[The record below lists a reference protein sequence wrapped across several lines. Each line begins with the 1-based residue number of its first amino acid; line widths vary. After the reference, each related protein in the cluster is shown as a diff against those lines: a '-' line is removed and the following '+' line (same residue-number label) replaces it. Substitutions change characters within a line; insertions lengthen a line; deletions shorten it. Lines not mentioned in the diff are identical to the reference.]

1 MSNRKKRQIL
11 FFAAVAIVLTDAA
24 FTGCRH
30 DVVNSDGEWVNV
42 PISPISIEPALLPWL
57 EDEITTYGLAI
68 GVGSENIDSYGLFVQ
83 LANCFAGKNYGLTCG
98 LANGF
103 TEPYLDPDWPRSG
116 RADRTEFYGISIGA
130 INQPDFYGR
139 KGFGTQNGISTHAI
153 DFMSDTNGISL
164 EAIGG
169 QKYFTGVDICAC
181 RLGITEGGAGLQL
194 AGLDL
199 AFEGGETEI
208 TGCQIGGVLSSAV
221 HGAQIGAI
229 TYNLYDPS
237 MALKSNHWKLIRGC
251 LNLGVLNLQ
260 LKEGFQVGAFNHT
273 SDGNPVQIGLFNT
286 TSEGKPFQIGLLNY
300 NPNGFL
306 PVFPFFNFSTK
317 NETAGSDSSETP

>member
-1 MSNRKKRQIL
+1 MLSRIVNRT
-11 FFAAVAIVLTDAA
+11 FVSFVAIFLTAA
-24 FTGCRH
+24 SFTGCRH

-83 LANCFAGKNYGLTCG
+83 LANYFAGKNYGLTCG
-98 LANGF
+98 LVNGF

-116 RADRTEFYGISIGA
+116 RADRTEFYGIAVGA
-130 INQPDFYGR
+130 LNQPYVYH
-139 KGFGTQNGISTHAI
+139 KGYGTQNGISIHAI
-153 DFMSDTNGISL
+153 DFMSDTNGFSV
-164 EAIGG
+164 EALGG
-169 QKYFTGVDICAC
+169 EKYFKGVDICAC
-181 RLGITEGGAGLQL
+181 RLGRTEEGTGLQL
-194 AGLDL
+194 VGLDL
-199 AFEGGETEI
+199 SFEAKKDEI

-237 MALKSNHWKLIRGC
+237 IALKTNHWKLIRGC

-286 TSEGKPFQIGLLNY
+286 TSKGSPFQIGLLNY

-306 PVFPFFNFSTK
+306 PVFPFFNYSVK
-317 NETAGSDSSETP
+317 KETVSSDSSATR

>member
-1 MSNRKKRQIL
+1 MLSRIVSRM
-11 FFAAVAIVLTDAA
+11 FVSFVAIFLTAA
-24 FTGCRH
+24 SFTGCRH

-83 LANCFAGKNYGLTCG
+83 LANYFAGKNYGLTCG
-98 LANGF
+98 LVNGF

-116 RADRTEFYGISIGA
+116 RADRTEFYGIAVGA
-130 INQPDFYGR
+130 LNQPYVYH
-139 KGFGTQNGISTHAI
+139 KGYGTQNGISIHAI
-153 DFMSDTNGISL
+153 DFMSDTNGFSV
-164 EAIGG
+164 EALGG

-181 RLGITEGGAGLQL
+181 RLGITKEGAGLQL
-194 AGLDL
+194 VGLDL
-199 AFEGGETEI
+199 SFEAKKDEI

-237 MALKSNHWKLIRGC
+237 IALKTNHWKLIRGC

-286 TSEGKPFQIGLLNY
+286 TFDGSPFQIGLLNI

-306 PVFPFFNFSTK
+306 PFFPFFNYSVK
-317 NETAGSDSSETP
+317 KD

>member
-1 MSNRKKRQIL
+1 MSNTKKSSNF
-11 FFAAVAIVLTDAA
+11 FFAAVALVLSTAI

-30 DVVNSDGEWVNV
+30 DVYNSDGELVNV
-42 PISPISIEPALLPWL
+42 PISPLSIEPALLPFG
-57 EDEITTYGLAI
+57 EEEITTYGLAI
-68 GVGSENIDSYGLFVQ
+68 GLGSENIDSCGLFVQ
-83 LANCFAGKNYGLTCG
+83 LGNEFIGKNFGLTCG
-98 LANGF
+98 LINGF
-103 TEPYLDPDWPRSG
+103 TEPKLPADWPRSYRG
-116 RADRTEFYGISIGA
+116 DRTEFYGIAVGA
-130 INQPDFYGR
+130 LNLPDFYGR

-169 QKYFTGVDICAC
+169 QKYFKGVDICAC
-181 RLGITEGGAGLQL
+181 RLDRIETGAGLQL
-194 AGLDL
+194 VGLDL

-229 TYNLYDPS
+229 TYNLYNPGIS
-237 MALKSNHWKLIRGC
+237 STGNHWDLIWEC
-251 LNLGVLNLQ
+251 LNLGVLNLK
-260 LKEGFQVGAFNHT
+260 LKEGFQVGAVNHT

-286 TSEGKPFQIGLLNY
+286 TFDGSPFQIGLLNI

-306 PVFPFFNFSTK
+306 PVFPFFNYSVK
-317 NETAGSDSSETP
+317 IDAPEP

>member
-1 MSNRKKRQIL
+1 MSNTKKNQNIFL
-11 FFAAVAIVLTDAA
+11 TVIAVFLTVAA

-30 DVVNSDGEWVNV
+30 DVVNADGEMVSV
-42 PISPISIEPALLPWL
+42 PISPLSIEPALLPFG
-57 EDEITTYGLAI
+57 EEEITTYGLAI
-68 GVGSENIDSYGLFVQ
+68 GLGSYNIDSCGLFVQ
-83 LANCFAGKNYGLTCG
+83 LGNEFIGKNFGLTCG
-98 LANGF
+98 LVNGF
-103 TEPYLDPDWPRSG
+103 TEPKLPADWPRSYRG
-116 RADRTEFYGISIGA
+116 DRTDFYGISIGA

-181 RLGITEGGAGLQL
+181 RLGGTEEGAGLQL
-194 AGLDL
+194 VGLDL
-199 AFEGGETEI
+199 SFELGEDEI

-237 MALKSNHWKLIRGC
+237 IALKSNHWKLIRGC
-251 LNLGVLNLQ
+251 LNLGVLNLK

-306 PVFPFFNFSTK
+306 PFFPFFNYSVK
-317 NETAGSDSSETP
+317 KDAPER

>member
-1 MSNRKKRQIL
+1 MSSRIVNRT
-11 FFAAVAIVLTDAA
+11 FVSFVAIFLTAA
-24 FTGCRH
+24 SFTGCRH

-98 LANGF
+98 LVNGF

-116 RADRTEFYGISIGA
+116 RADRTEFYGIAVGA
-130 INQPDFYGR
+130 LNQPHVYH
-139 KGFGTQNGISTHAI
+139 KGYGTQNGISIHAI
-153 DFMSDTNGISL
+153 DFMSDTNGFSV
-164 EAIGG
+164 EALGG
-169 QKYFTGVDICAC
+169 EKYFKGVDICAC
-181 RLGITEGGAGLQL
+181 RLGITKEGAGLQL
-194 AGLDL
+194 VGLDL
-199 AFEGGETEI
+199 SFEAKKDEI

-229 TYNLYDPS
+229 TYNCYDPS
-237 MALKSNHWKLIRGC
+237 IALKSNHWKLIRGC
-251 LNLGVLNLQ
+251 LILGVLNLQ

-286 TSEGKPFQIGLLNY
+286 SSDGSPFQIGLLNY

-306 PVFPFFNFSTK
+306 PVFPFFNYSVK
-317 NETAGSDSSETP
+317 KSAPER

>member
-1 MSNRKKRQIL
+1 MLSRIVSRM
-11 FFAAVAIVLTDAA
+11 FVSFVAIFLTAA
-24 FTGCRH
+24 SFTGCRH

-98 LANGF
+98 LVNGF

-116 RADRTEFYGISIGA
+116 RADRTEFYGIAVGA
-130 INQPDFYGR
+130 LNQPYVYH
-139 KGFGTQNGISTHAI
+139 KGYGTQNGISIHAI
-153 DFMSDTNGISL
+153 DFMSDTNGFSV
-164 EAIGG
+164 EALGG
-169 QKYFTGVDICAC
+169 EKYFKGVDICAC
-181 RLGITEGGAGLQL
+181 RLGITKEGAGLQL
-194 AGLDL
+194 VGLDL
-199 AFEGGETEI
+199 SFGLGKYEI

-221 HGAQIGAI
+221 HGAQIGTI

-237 MALKSNHWKLIRGC
+237 IALKTNHWKLIRGC
-251 LNLGVLNLQ
+251 LNLGVLKLQ

-286 TSEGKPFQIGLLNY
+286 TSKGSPFQIGLLNY

-306 PVFPFFNFSTK
+306 PVFPFFNYSAK
-317 NETAGSDSSETP
+317 KD

>member
-1 MSNRKKRQIL
+1 MSNTKKDQNIFL
-11 FFAAVAIVLTDAA
+11 TVIAVFLTVAAL
-24 FTGCRH
+24 TGCRH
-30 DVVNSDGEWVNV
+30 DVVNADGEMVSV
-42 PISPISIEPALLPWL
+42 PISPLSIEPALLPFG
-57 EDEITTYGLAI
+57 EEEITTYGLAI
-68 GVGSENIDSYGLFVQ
+68 GLESRNIDSYGIFAQ
-83 LANCFAGKNYGLTCG
+83 LGNEFIGKNFGLTCG
-98 LANGF
+98 LVNGF
-103 TEPYLDPDWPRSG
+103 TEPKLPADWPRSYRG
-116 RADRTEFYGISIGA
+116 DRTDFYGISIGA

-181 RLGITEGGAGLQL
+181 RLGGTEEGAGLQL
-194 AGLDL
+194 VGLDL
-199 AFEGGETEI
+199 AFKGGETEI
-208 TGCQIGGVLSSAV
+208 TGCQIGGLLSAAV

-229 TYNLYDPS
+229 TYNLYNPGIS
-237 MALKSNHWKLIRGC
+237 STGNHWDLIWEC
-251 LNLGVLNLQ
+251 LNLGVLNLK

-286 TSEGKPFQIGLLNY
+286 TSKGSPFQIGLLNY

-306 PVFPFFNFSTK
+306 PFFPFFNYSAK
-317 NETAGSDSSETP
+317 KDTPER